1 MAEAAHEGARRV
13 LRGEIEQELRR
24 GHEEHGVAGG
34 HGLVGDV
41 ASDQGLAEALG
52 RDEHDVAGTLEK
64 LEA

>member
-1 MAEAAHEGARRV
+1 
-13 LRGEIEQELRR
+13 
-24 GHEEHGVAGG
+24 VAGG